1 MDNLSKMESP
11 NFKYSKR
18 TLRIFT
24 YAETEAKKT
33 NSIVYPIHLLI
44 GTLIERTGVC
54 SELHSKYP
62 DLLDILIEHSLKK
75 HPSCEQIPGCPPF
88 SRPLSISTK
97 QVLDHAFQAMER
109 YNQIYIN
116 EGLIIKS
123 IMNLPETLT
132 TSVKDALDME
142 GILGIMS
149 VPRDMIVPLKNYSFP
164 SMNYGKADIRKAGND
179 LAGALLIDFVR
190 SNFGQAW
197 LDSINNGLRNEKNP
211 IYIAYINGK
220 IVGFACFD
228 SVQNKKGV
236 FGPMGTAKTE
246 RVKGIG
252 TQLLHHCLHEM
263 KETGYEYA
271 IISEAGPLEFYEIA
285 CGAVVIPKA

>member
-1 MDNLSKMESP
+1 MDTLSKMESP

-18 TLRIFT
+18 ALRIFN

-33 NSIVYPIHLLI
+33 NSIVYPLHLLV

-62 DLLDILIEHSLKK
+62 DLLGVLIEHSLKK
-75 HPSCEQIPGCPPF
+75 QPSCEQIPGCPPF

-109 YNQIYIN
+109 YNQVYIN

-132 TSVKDALDME
+132 TSVKDALDIE

-149 VPRDMIVPLKNYSFP
+149 VPRDMIVSLKNYSFP
-164 SMNYGKADIRKAGND
+164 YMADGEADIRKAEKND
-179 LAGALLIDFVR
+179 IAPLKSFVKN
-190 SNFGQAW
+190 NFGHGW
-197 LDSINNGLRNEKNP
+197 LDSIETGFRQEKIP
-211 IYIAYINGK
+211 IYIACKNDT

-228 SVQNKKGV
+228 VVRSKKGV
-236 FGPMGTAKTE
+236 FGPMGTSKTE
-246 RVKGIG
+246 RTKGIG

-285 CGAVVIPKA
+285 CGAVVIPKAL

>member
-1 MDNLSKMESP
+1 MNDHSGME
-11 NFKYSKR
+11 NKFKHTER

-33 NSIVYPIHLLI
+33 NSVIYPIHLLI

-54 SELHSKYP
+54 RELHSKYP
-62 DLLDILIEHSLKK
+62 DLLDVLTEHSLKK
-75 HPSCEQIPGCPPF
+75 QPSSEQIPGCPPF
-88 SRPLSISTK
+88 SCPLSISTK

-109 YNQIYIN
+109 YNQVYIN
-116 EGLIIKS
+116 EGLIINAIIK
-123 IMNLPETLT
+123 LPEALT
-132 TSVKDALDME
+132 TSVKDVLDME

-164 SMNYGKADIRKAGND
+164 YMKNSKADVRKADND
-179 LAGALLIDFVR
+179 LAPSLIDFVR

-197 LDSINNGLRNEKNP
+197 LDSINNGLRNEKNQ

-246 RVKGIG
+246 RAKGIG
-252 TQLLHHCLHEM
+252 TQLLHHCLHAM

-271 IISEAGPLEFYEIA
+271 IISEAGPLEFYEKA
-285 CGAVVIPKA
+285 CSALVIPTF